1 MRFLYVMDPMCSWC
15 WAFAP
20 VIDQLHSTYPDIP
33 LDTVMGGLAPDSDA
47 PMPPDLQ
54 QMISTTWRRIEQ
66 QTGTR
71 FNHTFWQNCT
81 PRRSTYPACRAVISA
96 EQQIAG
102 SSKAMIRAIQ
112 QAYYLQAKNPS
123 DADTLIQLAES
134 LGLDRAAFTTQL
146 YSEETE
152 QLLQQHLALAAQIGA
167 SGFPS
172 LYLATDDDKLIP
184 ISLGYSDWTQIQKN
198 LGRYLGQEK

>member
-20 VIDQLHSTYPDIP
+20 VIDQLHNTYPDIP
-33 LDTVMGGLAPDSDA
+33 FDTVMGGLAPDSDA
-47 PMPPDLQ
+47 PMPQDLQ
-54 QMISTTWRRIEQ
+54 QMISATWRRIEQ

-71 FNHTFWQNCT
+71 FNHAFWQNCT

-96 EQQIAG
+96 EQLKAG

-112 QAYYLQAKNPS
+112 HAYYLQAQNPS
-123 DADTLIQLAES
+123 DADTLIQLAED
-134 LGLDRAAFTTQL
+134 LGLDRAVFTEQL

-152 QLLQQHLALAAQIGA
+152 QLLQKHLRLAAQIGA
-167 SGFPS
+167 NGFPS
-172 LYLATDDDKLIP
+172 LYLTTDDNKLMP
-184 ISLGYSDWTQIQKN
+184 LSLGYSDWIQVQKN
-198 LGRYLGQEK
+198 IDRYIRQEK